1 MEKVPSVSQAF
12 LSPLVRVRSRED
24 VRNWELIY
32 APLLIQLGGGLE
44 GSL

>member
-1 MEKVPSVSQAF
+1 MEKIPSVSQAF
-12 LSPLVRVRSRED
+12 LSPLVRVRGRED
-24 VRNWELIY
+24 VRRWDLIY